1 MSYLRQF
8 ETLTEIAS
16 ITGLLYG
23 KQAYAFNITGRRAGF
38 TSTTV
43 LNDIKEYD
51 NSVAESPDLS
61 NSTLDIISSNAAD
74 TNTAGTGVR
83 EVRVVYINNLNNLV
97 ESANIALNGTTP
109 VTSVLTGV
117 NDVLWMEAV
126 TVGSGGRAAGNIRL
140 RINGGVVEVEQI
152 SIQNNKSFTPRFMVP
167 TGYKAFVSSWR
178 THAINN
184 DQNVRLQAT
193 VHTLDRT
200 VSTVYTAQANSNVAV
215 NTNGTLLLLPFLEF
229 PALCK
234 IKISTISAGTALAV
248 QCDVSFTVILIQD

>member
-23 KQAYAFNITGRRAGF
+23 KTAYTFNITGRRAGF

-51 NSVAESPDLS
+51 NAVAESPELS
-61 NSTLDIISSNAAD
+61 NSTLDIISSSASD

-97 ESANIALNGTTP
+97 ESANIALNGTTL

-126 TVGSGGRAAGNIRL
+126 TVGSAGRAVGNIRL

-152 SIQNNKSFTPRFMVP
+152 SIQNNKSFTARFMVP
-167 TGYKAFVSSWR
+167 TGYTAYVPAWR
-178 THAINN
+178 THALNN

-200 VSTVYTAQANSNVAV
+200 ISTVYTAQANSNIAL
-215 NTNGTLLLLPFLEF
+215 NTNGGPLLLPFLKF

-234 IKISTISAGTALAV
+234 MKCSTISANTGLTV
-248 QCDVSFTVILIQD
+248 QCDVSFAVILVAN